1 MSYQLDQKPRLRGW
15 GYYLIISFKHSAHPK
30 STLYLSKNKELIHI
44 YNIYLHIIQNKIYKA
59 NLHDHY
65 IQMNYIHIRRVT
77 RRASEWKTPLE
88 EDYMDMEA
96 DAYIQKS
103 RIYMTRDMDMDT
115 DADVQSKSRIDD
127 ARLAAI
133 YSYGR
138 ESS

>member
-1 MSYQLDQKPRLRGW
+1 
-15 GYYLIISFKHSAHPK
+15 
-30 STLYLSKNKELIHI
+30 
-44 YNIYLHIIQNKIYKA
+44 
-59 NLHDHY
+59 
-65 IQMNYIHIRRVT
+65 
-77 RRASEWKTPLE
+77 
-88 EDYMDMEA
+88 MDMEA